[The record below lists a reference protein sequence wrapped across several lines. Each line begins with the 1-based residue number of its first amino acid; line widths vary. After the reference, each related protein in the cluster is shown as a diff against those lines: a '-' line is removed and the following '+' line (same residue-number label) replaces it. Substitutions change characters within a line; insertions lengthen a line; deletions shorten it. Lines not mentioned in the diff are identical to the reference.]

1 MVAYTKPKQR
11 GKKRAKGEEERDQ
24 IKFID
29 LRSERL
35 ESCKKFRKASR
46 RQDRNYMFYG

>member
-11 GKKRAKGEEERDQ
+11 RKEGTERLRGEGDQ

-29 LRSERL
+29 DPNAKVLQYPSIP
-35 ESCKKFRKASR
+35 R
-46 RQDRNYMFYG
+46 RIE